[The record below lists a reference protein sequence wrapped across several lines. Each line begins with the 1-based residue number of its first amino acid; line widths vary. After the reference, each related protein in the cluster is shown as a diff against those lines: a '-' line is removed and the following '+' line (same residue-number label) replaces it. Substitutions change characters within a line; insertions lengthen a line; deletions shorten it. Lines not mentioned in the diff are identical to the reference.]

1 MSDTS
6 VVVFLRIEKEQL
18 TFWKQETGG
27 FIKSK
32 QTRCWKDLTPQV
44 PELCFSPLAVL
55 MMFER
60 CCM

>member
-44 PELCFSPLAVL
+44 PELCFPPPPLPS
-55 MMFER
+55 
-60 CCM
+60 